1 MSIENPEYSPLWN
14 IVTTNADGTQNT
26 SEQTGSSI
34 TIQTPVNG
42 KIDLS
47 ISSVMSGID
56 DVISSDSFDESMP
69 YQIFNI
75 EGIIVSN
82 NDITTIPQGVYII
95 KQNNKTY
102 KFIK

>member
-1 MSIENPEYSPLWN
+1 
-14 IVTTNADGTQNT
+14 
-26 SEQTGSSI
+26 
-34 TIQTPVNG
+34 
-42 KIDLS
+42 
-47 ISSVMSGID
+47 
-56 DVISSDSFDESMP
+56 MP